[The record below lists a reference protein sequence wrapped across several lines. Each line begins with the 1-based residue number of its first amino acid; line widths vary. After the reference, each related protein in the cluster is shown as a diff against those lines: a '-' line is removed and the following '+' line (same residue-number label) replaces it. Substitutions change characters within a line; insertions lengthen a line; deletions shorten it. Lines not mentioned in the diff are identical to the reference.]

1 MVYTVAS
8 AIFRGQG
15 GPHVLT
21 IIGFAVAG
29 ATYAFAK
36 KQGART
42 GAAAVA
48 ATTTGVGSAVVGSF
62 MITLAT
68 VVLPLAA
75 EWQEVGYL
83 YFKRGNKP
91 KALRA
96 GR

>member
-1 MVYTVAS
+1 VVYTVAS
-8 AIFRGQG
+8 AIFRGQE
-15 GPHVLT
+15 VRMFLT

-42 GAAAVA
+42 GTAAVA

-62 MITLAT
+62 MIASAT

-75 EWQEVGYL
+75 IGGIGYL
-83 YFKRGNKP
+83 YFKRGNKL

>member
-1 MVYTVAS
+1 M
-8 AIFRGQG
+8 F
-15 GPHVLT
+15 LT

-36 KQGART
+36 KQGLKT
-42 GAAAVA
+42 GTAAAA

-62 MITLAT
+62 VIASAT
-68 VVLPLAA
+68 VLLPLAA
-75 EWQEVGYL
+75 VGGIGYL

>member
-1 MVYTVAS
+1 MILS
-8 AIFRGQG
+8 
-15 GPHVLT
+15 

-42 GAAAVA
+42 GTAAVA
-48 ATTTGVGSAVVGSF
+48 ATATGVGSAVVGSVVAA
-62 MITLAT
+62 TAT

-75 EWQEVGYL
+75 VGGIGYL

>member
-1 MVYTVAS
+1 M
-8 AIFRGQG
+8 F
-15 GPHVLT
+15 LT

-36 KQGART
+36 KQGLQT
-42 GAAAVA
+42 GTAAAA

-62 MITLAT
+62 VIASAT
-68 VVLPLAA
+68 VLLPLAA
-75 EWQEVGYL
+75 VGGIGYL

-96 GR
+96 ER

>member
-1 MVYTVAS
+1 VAS
-8 AIFRGQG
+8 AIFRGLE
-15 GPHVLT
+15 VRMFLS

-29 ATYAFAK
+29 ATFAFAK
-36 KQGART
+36 NRGART
-42 GAAAVA
+42 GTAAAA
-48 ATTTGVGSAVVGSF
+48 ATTAGVGSAVVGS
-62 MITLAT
+62 LVLASAT

-75 EWQEVGYL
+75 IGGIGYF

>member
-1 MVYTVAS
+1 MILS
-8 AIFRGQG
+8 
-15 GPHVLT
+15 

-29 ATYAFAK
+29 ATYALAK

-42 GAAAVA
+42 ATAAVA
-48 ATTTGVGSAVVGSF
+48 ATATGVGSAVVGSVVVAS
-62 MITLAT
+62 AT

-75 EWQEVGYL
+75 VGGIGYL

>member
-1 MVYTVAS
+1 M
-8 AIFRGQG
+8 F
-15 GPHVLT
+15 LT

-42 GAAAVA
+42 GTAAVA

-62 MITLAT
+62 MIGAAAF
-68 VVLPLAA
+68 VLPIAA
-75 EWQEVGYL
+75 VGGIGYL

-91 KALRA
+91 RALRA